1 MTIFVNGLSFVSA
14 KYRIRAFGGSDR
26 WRSGAN
32 WRSDLNHSWF
42 AKLKEVCL
50 IDILGQGILSGEVR
64 DQEPYF
70 EMKEEARLSM
80 LNELM
85 EPRILRDQMLQ
96 RVFYAEIVTSLLRH
110 FLYKWKNA

>member
-1 MTIFVNGLSFVSA
+1 M
-14 KYRIRAFGGSDR
+14 
-26 WRSGAN
+26 
-32 WRSDLNHSWF
+32 
-42 AKLKEVCL
+42 KLKEVCL
-50 IDILGQGILSGEVR
+50 TDISGQEIPSGEVH

-110 FLYKWKNA
+110 FGYK